1 MTQMIQLLM
10 RNKTAIGIGAGA
22 AGASSVLAGVVMIV
36 LKIQIAATFL
46 GARIIFGMP
55 FDNSDATKIVLI
67 AFLGLA
73 AIGFGVLL
81 SAAGAGLTLFGILRG
96 GSAAKKSV
104 VSGGNYVYN
113 PTN

>member
-1 MTQMIQLLM
+1 MTQMIQLFTQ
-10 RNKTAIGIGAGA
+10 NKTAVGIGAGA
-22 AGASSVLAGVVMIV
+22 AGVSAALAGVVMIA

-55 FDNSDATKIVLI
+55 FDNSDATKIVLV

-73 AIGFGVLL
+73 AIAVGALL
-81 SAAGAGLTLFGILRG
+81 FVAGAGLTLFGILRG
-96 GSAAKKSV
+96 GSGAKKNV
-104 VSGGNYVYN
+104 VSGGEYVYT